1 MQTPPAPTPRNR
13 QTSCLHTTKATEAP
27 PRQVPEGLQ
36 RRLQAARERRGG
48 VSCRQERP
56 GPAPP
61 LGVSKRARCAW
72 SAREAAPWWRV
83 ARSSPSV
90 RSGHPGQSSTYLLSR
105 FQPRALGGLWT
116 ATLLS
121 RLLTSQDLGT
131 RLCASSATPLY
142 VAPSWAAAFFL
153 LSAQAPA
160 QHMSRAAS
168 ACRIPRPRVA
178 SRPRRRS
185 PRVLA

>member
-142 VAPSWAAAFFL
+142 VAPSWAAAFFV

-160 QHMSRAAS
+160 QHMSRAARLPDS
-168 ACRIPRPRVA
+168 QGSQRLPHPPTQGC
-178 SRPRRRS
+178 
-185 PRVLA
+185 